1 MKTTKNIVAV
11 CIGILLAAAGLF
23 LLKAEPQN
31 REMSLPYICIGVG
44 CGVFGYGA
52 GELLAQ
58 CALRKDPQLLR
69 QIEVEKNDERNLAI
83 SARAKGKAFDF
94 MTFLFSALMLVFALM
109 GVDMRAVLLLV
120 FAYLLVQGMSVYYLL
135 RYQKEM

>member
-69 QIEVEKNDERNLAI
+69 QIEVEK
-83 SARAKGKAFDF
+83 
-94 MTFLFSALMLVFALM
+94 T
-109 GVDMRAVLLLV
+109 MRETLPFRRV
-120 FAYLLVQGMSVYYLL
+120 
-135 RYQKEM
+135 QKEKPLIL